1 MKRLY
6 QKFASVT
13 CVAIA
18 ALLCFTLYMQVTL
31 PDDFYVV
38 EGEPFSIR
46 AGRYITAMEPAEGL
60 PAHAYDQSGNSYH
73 LDLKMFGAIGI
84 KQVNVQV
91 VERNYVIPG
100 GNPFGLKMF
109 TEGVMV
115 VGLSDINLD
124 GQAVNPAKEAG
135 IATGDI
141 ILSIGGRK
149 VSSNE
154 DVAAAVSGSQGEA
167 VAVELRRKNTRMK
180 VSLKPVKSPDDGSY
194 KAGIW
199 VRDSSAGIGTM
210 TYYNPTSMAYGGLG
224 HAICDVD
231 TGELMPLSSGEIVG
245 VTITGVGKGV
255 SGKPGELRGSF
266 NGSGRMGSLEMN
278 NETGVF
284 GLLERIPVSGEAI
297 PLAVR
302 HEVQTGPAEIRT
314 TLSGDK
320 PQDYSIVIEKIN
332 FSDSNPTK
340 NMVIRVTD
348 PTLLEKTG
356 GIVQGMSGSP
366 IIQNG
371 RLVGAVTHVFVNDP
385 TRGYAIFAENMEKS
399 SKIVES
405 GSRKVS

>member
-1 MKRLY
+1 MKRIY
-6 QKFASVT
+6 QKFASVA
-13 CVAIA
+13 CIAIGV
-18 ALLCFTLYMQVTL
+18 LLCFTLYMQATL

-46 AGRYITAMEPAEGL
+46 AGKYITAMEPADGL

-73 LDLKMFGAIGI
+73 VDLKMFGAIGI

-91 VERNYVIPG
+91 VERGYVIPG

-115 VGLSDINLD
+115 VGMSDIQVN
-124 GQAVNPAKEAG
+124 GQTVNPAKQAG

-141 ILSIGGRK
+141 ILSIGGK
-149 VSSNE
+149 EVSSNE
-154 DVAAAVSGSQGEA
+154 DVAAAFSGSGGNP
-167 VAVELRRKNTRMK
+167 VTVELRRKNTKMK
-180 VSLKPVKSPDDGSY
+180 VKLTPVKSEEDDTY

-210 TYYNPTSMAYGGLG
+210 TYYNPTTMAYAGLG

-245 VTITGVGKGV
+245 VTITGMGKGV

-266 NGSGRMGSLEMN
+266 NGSGRMGTLEMN

-302 HEVQTGPAEIRT
+302 HEVETGPAEIRT
-314 TLSGDK
+314 TLSADK
-320 PQDYSIVIEKIN
+320 PQSYSILIEKIN

-399 SKIVES
+399 SKVVES
-405 GSRKVS
+405 GLQKAS